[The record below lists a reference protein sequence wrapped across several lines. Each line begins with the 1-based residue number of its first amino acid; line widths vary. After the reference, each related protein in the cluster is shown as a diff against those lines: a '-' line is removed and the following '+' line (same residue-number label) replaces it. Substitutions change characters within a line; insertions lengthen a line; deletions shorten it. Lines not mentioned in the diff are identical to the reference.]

1 MINSRRI
8 TVALL
13 IAFVLSGGFTYLL
26 SHRMDHQAAAQR
38 ARTLNYVASA
48 RVVQSGEVLKLND
61 LRVISWPASSPLQGA
76 FVRVEDAVGRS
87 ALYPLDPGQPLLD
100 RQITPPGVG
109 PGLASKIPDGMRA
122 IALRSDEVV
131 GVAGFLTPGSHL
143 DVLVTYHAD
152 KSTDMMTAIV
162 LQNAEVVAAGHQ
174 VEPDPE
180 GKSATTT
187 VVTLLLS
194 PEESERAVLA
204 STQGAIHFI
213 LRNSADRGKV
223 DSSPLSLSQ
232 LIGGPVPVSRVHRD
246 QSSGV
251 SATYSKRSGST
262 AFEASSTPI
271 ETILGDQASESK
283 IAERIQP

>member
-1 MINSRRI
+1 VISSKRI
-8 TVALL
+8 TTALL

-26 SHRMDHQAAAQR
+26 SHRMDRQAAAQR
-38 ARTLNYVASA
+38 SHTLDYVASA
-48 RVVQSGEVLKLND
+48 RIIQSGEVLKQSD
-61 LRVISWPASSPLQGA
+61 LRMISWPASSPLHGA
-76 FVRVEDAVGRS
+76 LARMEDAVGRS

-143 DVLVTYHAD
+143 DVLVTYHAE
-152 KSTDMMTAIV
+152 KSTEMMTAIV

-194 PEESERAVLA
+194 PQESERAVLA
-204 STQGAIHFI
+204 SSQGSIHFI
-213 LRNSADRGKV
+213 LRNSADKSKT

-232 LIGGPVPVSRVHRD
+232 LVSGSLQSGHQGQPPAAPAAYIRRSGGPLLQVS
-246 QSSGV
+246 
-251 SATYSKRSGST
+251 
-262 AFEASSTPI
+262 EAKI
-271 ETILGDQASESK
+271 ETVLGEQGNESK
-283 IAERIQP
+283 SGERTQQ